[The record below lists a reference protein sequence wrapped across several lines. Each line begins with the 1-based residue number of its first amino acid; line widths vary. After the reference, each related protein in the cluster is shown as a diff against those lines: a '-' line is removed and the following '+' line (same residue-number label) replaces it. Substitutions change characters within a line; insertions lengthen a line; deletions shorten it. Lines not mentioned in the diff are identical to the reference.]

1 MQVCLAT
8 NVYCYKEERKTKDDK
23 KQHITGKLI
32 KKLNGQDTY
41 TL

>member
-8 NVYCYKEERKTKDDK
+8 NVYCYTGRKTKDDK